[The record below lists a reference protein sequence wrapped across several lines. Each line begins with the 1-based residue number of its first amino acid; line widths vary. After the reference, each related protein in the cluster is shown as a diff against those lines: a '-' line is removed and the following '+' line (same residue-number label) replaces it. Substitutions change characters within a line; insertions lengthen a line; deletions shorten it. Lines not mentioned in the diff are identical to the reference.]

1 MKTSPGH
8 NVRVQ
13 NSLRKWGND
22 NIYICVCVCACVCV
36 CVCVF
41 ALFAQRS
48 TAEYMIN

>member
-8 NVRVQ
+8 NIKIQ
-13 NSLRKWGND
+13 NSLRKWENE
-22 NIYICVCVCACVCV
+22 NIYVCVCACAFVCI
-36 CVCVF
+36 F